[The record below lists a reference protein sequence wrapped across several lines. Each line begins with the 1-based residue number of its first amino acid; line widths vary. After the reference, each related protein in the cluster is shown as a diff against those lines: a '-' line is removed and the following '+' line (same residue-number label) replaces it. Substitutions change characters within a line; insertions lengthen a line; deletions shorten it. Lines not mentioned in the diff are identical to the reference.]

1 MRYAELIEEF
11 RRAPFVRLLL
21 PFLLG
26 IVWQMQVFPSHIAVF
41 PIALSIFVVYIVLH
55 IAVKSYVRRWIHGIP
70 MSLFLFLCGIT
81 ASQNVRQ
88 HSDLPQNTPI
98 KILAVVAD
106 EPNEGVKFTKY
117 TLIATAWMDSLG
129 NVNVADE
136 KMFIYLR
143 HQDST
148 AMPQLGDELFFNAV
162 VQKIPPPQN
171 PYEFD
176 YADYLRKKQIFCSA
190 FVDAEQCLVTGKDRL
205 PLFTAFCKKIRRSSV
220 QILEQSGIDGEE
232 LGVLQTLT
240 LGDRSR
246 LDSDLRNAFASAG
259 ASHVLA
265 VSGAHVM
272 MIAMILNFLFKPITR
287 RKYGN
292 VIGGA
297 IILLILWTYALITG
311 LAPPVLRA
319 TLMFSMMTVGGMLN
333 RKGNTYNNLA
343 FAAFLICL
351 FDPNALYDVG
361 FQLSFIAVMSIAFFH
376 PRIYK
381 LIYVKNKIVD
391 STWGAFAIAVSANIG
406 TFPIVILTF
415 HQFPLYFI
423 LTNVLITLPVTLI
436 LIFFVVVFVFSLI
449 PLVNMAVPLFAFCLK
464 YCVKTLNYII
474 RWVEGIPGSL
484 ADGLWFNTY
493 QAWALLVGIL
503 LLSLY
508 LWTRQRK
515 LIIGALC
522 SVVAF
527 FALQAQTLYARQ
539 QQCLLAV
546 YNIRNTSLLH
556 FFNAEKPFVI
566 CDSADLRESFD
577 FQLKSYMA
585 SLGLNSLNDIPKIP
599 LQDLP
604 FINDDG
610 YNIYHSHIGYFGK
623 TIAIA
628 GQQYYAN
635 PHHPLRVDY
644 LIITSQCTQ
653 TPEQIFTAYA
663 PQQVILDASLN
674 RATHRRFTNYMIRN
688 NLPFHSVQQDNAF
701 VCDLNEQ

>member
-1 MRYAELIEEF
+1 
-11 RRAPFVRLLL
+11 VRLLL

-26 IVWQMQVFPSHIAVF
+26 IVWQMQILPLHIAVF
-41 PIALSIFVVYIVLH
+41 PIARSIFIVYVVLH

-70 MSLFLFLCGIT
+70 MSLFLFICGIT
-81 ASQNVRQ
+81 ASQNVKQ

-106 EPNEGVKFTKY
+106 EPGEGVKFTKY
-117 TLIATAWMDSLG
+117 TLIVTAWVDSLNKM
-129 NVNVADE
+129 NVVDE

-143 HQDST
+143 RQDST

-190 FVDAEQCLVTGKDRL
+190 FVDAEQCVITGKERL
-205 PLFTAFCKKIRRSSV
+205 PFFTAFCQKIRRSSV
-220 QILEQSGIDGEE
+220 QILEHSGIDGEE

-272 MIAMILNFLFKPITR
+272 MIAMILSFFFAPLTR
-287 RKYGN
+287 RKHGN
-292 VIGGA
+292 VIGGG
-297 IILLILWTYALITG
+297 IILLILWTYAIITG

-319 TLMFSMMTVGGMLN
+319 TLMYSLMTIGGMLGH
-333 RKGNTYNNLA
+333 KGNTYNNLA

-351 FDPNALYDVG
+351 FDPNSLYDVG
-361 FQLSFIAVMSIAFFH
+361 FQLSFIAVMSIVFFH

-381 LIYVKNKIVD
+381 LIYVKNKLAD
-391 STWGAFAIAVSANIG
+391 SIWGAFAIAVSANIG

-423 LTNVLITLPVTLI
+423 LTNVLITFPVTLI
-436 LIFFVVVFVFSLI
+436 LIFFVVVFVLSLL
-449 PLVNMAVPLFAFCLK
+449 PLVNMAVPLFAFFLK
-464 YCVKTLNYII
+464 YCVKALNYIV
-474 RWVEGIPGSL
+474 RFVESIPGSL
-484 ADGLWFNTY
+484 VDGLWLNTY
-493 QAWALLVGIL
+493 QTWALLAGIL

-515 LIIGALC
+515 LVIGAMC
-522 SVVAF
+522 CVVAF

-566 CDSADLRESFD
+566 CDSADFRENFD
-577 FQLKSYMA
+577 FHLKSYMA
-585 SLGLNSLNDIPKIP
+585 SLGLNNLNDMPKIS

-604 FINDDG
+604 FANDEN

-628 GQQYYAN
+628 GQQLYAK
-635 PHHPLRVDY
+635 PQQRLFVDY

-653 TPEQIFTAYA
+653 TPEQIFAAYA
-663 PQQVILDASLN
+663 PQQVILDASLS
-674 RATHRRFTNYMIRN
+674 RAAHRRFANYLIRN
-688 NLPFHSVQQDNAF
+688 NLPFHSVQQDGAF
-701 VCDLNEQ
+701 VCDLNLSDV